1 MSRQIDEKTR
11 CLVVLSYT
19 CPMVLPHGTL
29 VLMPKLRPGT
39 PLKDKLLTLRF
50 YREEI
55 AAIQKAAKTKG
66 KMVADFTHDAVMAA
80 ARRAIK

>member
-1 MSRQIDEKTR
+1 
-11 CLVVLSYT
+11 
-19 CPMVLPHGTL
+19 
-29 VLMPKLRPGT
+29 MPKLRPGT